1 MDLLRSQ
8 VLIIEMELWL
18 EFILEFFTVSSMA
31 GTALVEQGKLGGG
44 IALVKTGLCM
54 LLVLGRQL

>member
-8 VLIIEMELWL
+8 VLIIGMELWL

-31 GTALVEQGKLGGG
+31 GMGLVEHFKLGQEILGKNPG
-44 IALVKTGLCM
+44 NFIS
-54 LLVLGRQL
+54 LVLGRQP